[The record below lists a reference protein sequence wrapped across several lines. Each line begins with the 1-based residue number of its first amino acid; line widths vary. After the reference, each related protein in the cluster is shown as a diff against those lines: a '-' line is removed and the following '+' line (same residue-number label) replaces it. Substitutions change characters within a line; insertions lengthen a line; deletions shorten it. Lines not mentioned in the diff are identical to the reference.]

1 MNKLKDFLNEG
12 DRFAADNGMQLIE
25 VREGYARAEM
35 VVTRHH
41 LNAAGV
47 CQGGA
52 YFTLA
57 DLAFAAVT
65 NSHGNITLGIQNS
78 ITFLQSAH
86 EGDTLIAEAEETFNH
101 HRLPFCEIRVS
112 NQRGELV
119 CIVTGS
125 AYRTNKEF
133 KDIQL

>member
-1 MNKLKDFLNEG
+1 MNELKDFLNEG
-12 DRFAADNGMQLIE
+12 DRFAADNGMQLTE

-65 NSHGNITLGIQNS
+65 NSHGIITLGLQNS
-78 ITFLQSAH
+78 ISFLQSAH

-101 HRLPFCEIRVS
+101 HRLPFCEIRVK

-125 AYRTNKEF
+125 AYRTSKEW
-133 KDIQL
+133 KNNQ

>member
-12 DRFAADNGMQLIE
+12 DRFAADNGMQLTE

-57 DLAFAAVT
+57 GLVFAAVT

-78 ITFLQSAH
+78 ISFLQSAH
-86 EGDTLIAEAEETFNH
+86 EGDTLIAEAEEPFNH
-101 HRLPFCEIRVS
+101 HRLPSCEIRVK

-125 AYRTNKEF
+125 AYRTSKEW
-133 KDIQL
+133 KNNQ

>member
-25 VREGYARAEM
+25 VHEGYARAEM

-78 ITFLQSAH
+78 ISFLQSAH

-101 HRLPFCEIRVS
+101 HRLPFCEIRVK

-119 CIVTGS
+119 CIVTGA
-125 AYRTNKEF
+125 AYRTSKEW
-133 KDIQL
+133 KNNQ

>member
-1 MNKLKDFLNEG
+1 MNKLKDFLTEG

-78 ITFLQSAH
+78 ISFLQSAH

-101 HRLPFCEIRVS
+101 HRLPFCEIRVK

-125 AYRTNKEF
+125 AYRTSKEW
-133 KDIQL
+133 KNNQ

>member
-12 DRFAADNGMQLIE
+12 DHFAADNGMQLTE

-78 ITFLQSAH
+78 ISFLQSAH

-101 HRLPFCEIRVS
+101 HRLPFCEIRLK

-125 AYRTNKEF
+125 AYRTSKEW
-133 KDIQL
+133 KNNQ

>member
-12 DRFAADNGMQLIE
+12 DRFAADNGMQLTE

-65 NSHGNITLGIQNS
+65 NSHGNITLGLQNS
-78 ITFLQSAH
+78 ISFLQSAH

-101 HRLPFCEIRVS
+101 HRLPFCEIRLK

-125 AYRTNKEF
+125 AYRTSKEW
-133 KDIQL
+133 KNNQ

>member
-12 DRFAADNGMQLIE
+12 DRFAADNGMQLTE

-78 ITFLQSAH
+78 ISFLQSAH
-86 EGDTLIAEAEETFNH
+86 EGDTLIAEAEETVNH
-101 HRLPFCEIRVS
+101 QRLPFCEIRVR
-112 NQRGELV
+112 NQRGERV

-125 AYRTNKEF
+125 AYRSSKEW
-133 KDIQL
+133 KNNQ

>member
-12 DRFAADNGMQLIE
+12 DRFAADNGMQLTE

-78 ITFLQSAH
+78 ISFLQSAH
-86 EGDTLIAEAEETFNH
+86 EGATLTAEAEETFNH
-101 HRLPFCEIRVS
+101 HRLPFCEIRVK

-125 AYRTNKEF
+125 AYRTSKEW
-133 KDIQL
+133 KNNQ

>member
-12 DRFAADNGMQLIE
+12 DRFAADNGMQLTE

-78 ITFLQSAH
+78 ISFLQSAH

-101 HRLPFCEIRVS
+101 HRLPFCEIWVK

-119 CIVTGS
+119 CIVTGL
-125 AYRTNKEF
+125 AYRMNKEW
-133 KDIQL
+133 KNNQ

>member
-12 DRFAADNGMQLIE
+12 DRFAADNGMQLTE

-78 ITFLQSAH
+78 ISFLQSAH

-101 HRLPFCEIRVS
+101 HRLPFCEIRIK

-125 AYRTNKEF
+125 AYRSSKEW
-133 KDIQL
+133 KNNQ